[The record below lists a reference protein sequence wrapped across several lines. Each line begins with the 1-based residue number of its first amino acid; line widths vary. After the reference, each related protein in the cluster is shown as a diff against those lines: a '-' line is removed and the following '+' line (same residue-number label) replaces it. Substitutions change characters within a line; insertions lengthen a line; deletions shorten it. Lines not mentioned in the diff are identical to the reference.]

1 MTEPT
6 HKVRI
11 ALGAHA
17 WFEFGVDPAVFNLGT
32 FCQEIRE
39 RGYYYNGQLYIPYPH
54 IEAIVMIPNGQEL
67 PEGAVYKPTL
77 N

>member
-17 WFEFGVDPAVFNLGT
+17 WFEFGVDPAVFNLGA

-39 RGYYYNGQLYIPYPH
+39 RGYYYSGQLYIPYSR